1 MPKSL
6 SQPELERIRANAD
19 QLYGP
24 QEIHAA
30 LDRMADEIT
39 VMLGGSLPIVLC
51 VLTGG
56 IIPTG
61 HLLTRLSFPL
71 ETDYLHATR
80 YRGETNGQDVHW
92 VSEPDISL
100 RGRTILVVDD
110 ILDEG
115 HTLAK
120 VLDFCRTAGAERIYS
135 AVLIE
140 KHHDRRSDD
149 VQADFVGLPVEDRY
163 VFGFGMDYRG
173 YLRNLNG
180 IFALGADDLDEGPT
194 LTGRLT

>member
-1 MPKSL
+1 MKLAPSEIEAIRRNAVCL
-6 SQPELERIRANAD
+6 HGPEAV
-19 QLYGP
+19 Q
-24 QEIHAA
+24 AA
-30 LDRMADEIT
+30 LDRMAVEIT
-39 VMLGGSLPIVLC
+39 AVLADRLPVVLC

-80 YRGETNGQDVHW
+80 YRGETRGSDVHW
-92 VSEPDISL
+92 ISEPGISL
-100 RGRTILVVDD
+100 AGRTVLIVDD

-115 HTLAK
+115 NTLADVISHCK
-120 VLDFCRTAGAERIYS
+120 GAGASEVFS

-140 KHHDRRSDD
+140 KQHNRNFAGTK
-149 VQADFVGLPVEDRY
+149 ADFTGLQVDDRY

-180 IFALGADDLDEGPT
+180 IYAIGPEHEP
-194 LTGRLT
+194 GKGN